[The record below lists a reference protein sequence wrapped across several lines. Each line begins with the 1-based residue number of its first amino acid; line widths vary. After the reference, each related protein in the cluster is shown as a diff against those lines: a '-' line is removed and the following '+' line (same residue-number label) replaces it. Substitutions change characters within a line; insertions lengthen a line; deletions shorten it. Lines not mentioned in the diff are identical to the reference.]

1 MNLSEY
7 LELVVDPTFADFHR
21 NPTSGR
27 HAFLACVVAFHAVDR
42 VTHPR
47 KPSNL
52 RKQWGEQSREFL
64 VIDMIAHHFKHVQ
77 SDVEKQPSPKAAI
90 PLASAIFGHETGGR
104 EAMGLDLH
112 NLYFIIRDGISFIRS
127 KVDNPS

>member
-1 MNLSEY
+1 MKLSQY

-27 HAFLACVVAFHAVDR
+27 HAFLACVVAFHAIDR

-52 RKQWGEQSREFL
+52 RKQWCKESFEFL
-64 VIDMIAHHFKHVQ
+64 IIDMIAHHFKHVQ
-77 SDVEKQPSPKAAI
+77 CDVEKQPTSNDAI
-90 PLASAIFGHETGGR
+90 PLANAVFGNRTDGEET
-104 EAMGLDLH
+104 MGLNLH

-127 KVDNPS
+127 KVDSPS